1 MILPPVPTP
10 FDAAGR
16 PDWGA
21 LQAILDR
28 LAPEVDGVLVF
39 GSNGEAPLLA
49 PEERRAGLARLRV
62 PGFFLAGV
70 GDESLPQARGHLEAA
85 RDAGADAA
93 LAFPPRFFSGL
104 LDEAAYLAYYRG
116 LAEGGL
122 AVWLYHVPQ
131 LTKVPLPLSVVERL
145 AALPGV
151 EGIKDSSGE
160 VGRFAYYDARR
171 LGLRVYSGSAV
182 VFLPA
187 LLHGAEGGV
196 LAVANLVPRLARGIL
211 EAFRQGRLDE
221 ARRLQNR
228 LDPLAR
234 LLGRGGPVLLKQAM
248 RHLGLPAGRPRP
260 PYPEES
266 PLWRA
271 FRPVLEGLAEEG
283 FAVGG

>member
-1 MILPPVPTP
+1 VILPPVPTP
-10 FDAAGR
+10 FDRRGR

-28 LAPEVDGVLVF
+28 LAPLVDGFLVF
-39 GSNGEAPLLA
+39 GSNGEAPLLT
-49 PEERRAGLARLRV
+49 PEERRAGFAAIRV

-85 RDAGADAA
+85 RDAGAAAA
-93 LAFPPRFFSGL
+93 LAFPPRFFAGL
-104 LDEAAYLAYYRG
+104 LDEAAYVRYFQG

-122 AVWLYHVPQ
+122 PVWLYHVPQ
-131 LTKVPLPLSVVERL
+131 LTRVPLPLSVVEAL
-145 AALPGV
+145 ARLPGI

-160 VGRFAYYDARR
+160 VARFAFYDARG

-187 LLHGAEGGV
+187 LLFGAEGGV
-196 LAVANLVPRLARGIL
+196 LAVANLVPRLASGIL
-211 EAFRQGRLDE
+211 EAFRQGRVEE

-234 LLGRGGPVLLKQAM
+234 LLGQGGPVLLKQAM
-248 RHLGLPAGRPRP
+248 RHLGFPAGYPRP

-266 PLWRA
+266 PLWQD
-271 FRPVLEGLAEEG
+271 FKPLLLELEAEG
-283 FAVGG
+283 FTA